1 MFELAQQ
8 FIHFF
13 AALLLLLNFAML
25 TQRRM
30 LSLIRLLA
38 LQGLVLSIDVAF
50 VAYVTVQPELYI
62 TVVLTLFLK
71 VWLIPFIL
79 YRLLIRLGV
88 RSTVEPIFNLP
99 TTLLIGLALVIF
111 AFNLSV
117 PITQLSTSTSSHSLA
132 LALASVLVSFFM
144 MIVKRKA
151 ISQVISFLTLENS
164 LFFAACSAT
173 SGMPLVV
180 ELGIAFDVL
189 VGLFIFGI
197 FFFRI
202 RDTFESFDLHHLEK
216 LREE

>member
-1 MFELAQQ
+1 MPTLAQQ
-8 FIHFF
+8 AIHFF
-13 AALLLLLNFAML
+13 AALLLLLNFGML

-30 LSLIRLLA
+30 LGLIRLLV
-38 LQGLVLSIDVAF
+38 LQGFVLSIDIAL
-50 VAYVTVQPELYI
+50 VAYLTAQRELYI
-62 TVVLTLFLK
+62 TVALTFFLK

-79 YRLLIRLGV
+79 HRLLIRLGV
-88 RSTVEPIFNLP
+88 RSKVELILNLP

-117 PITQLSTSTSSHSLA
+117 PITQFSTTSPSDILA
-132 LALASVLVSFFM
+132 LALASVLVCFLM
-144 MIVKRKA
+144 MIIKRKA
-151 ISQVISFLTLENS
+151 ISQVISLLALENS
-164 LFFAACSAT
+164 LFFAASSAT
-173 SGMPLVV
+173 YGMPLVV